1 VLVGGFFATWKTVV
15 RVERDVVVRAAL
27 GLLDEVGLEGL
38 SLRRL
43 ATRLGIQAPTLYWYF
58 KSKQEL
64 LDQMAIA
71 VMQPPEGR
79 DLPDPGATWD
89 EWLAWMARGMRAAV
103 LAHRDG
109 ALLAARARPTEEQW
123 DALEFIV
130 SALVTSGFSGDD
142 AMRGIG
148 ALTNYVLGT
157 ALEEQQAGQA
167 EEAGRRVDPA
177 RWPTLAAAVT
187 GDVDHEQ
194 RFEHGLRMLLAGMR
208 ATRGAVPAGESSPR
222 S

>member
-1 VLVGGFFATWKTVV
+1 VD
-15 RVERDVVVRAAL
+15 RDKVVRAATE
-27 GLLDEVGLEGL
+27 LLDEVGLEGL

-71 VMQPPEGR
+71 VMEPQEPQNT
-79 DLPDPGATWD
+79 PDPGAPWD
-89 EWLAWMARGMRAAV
+89 EWLAWMARGMRRAV

-109 ALLAARARPTEEQW
+109 ALLAARARPTEQQW

-130 SALVTSGFSGDD
+130 AALVASGFSADD

-157 ALEEQQAGQA
+157 ALEEQQADPEVA
-167 EEAGRRVDPA
+167 ALAGRIDPT
-177 RWPTLAAAVT
+177 RWPTLASAVT
-187 GDVDHEQ
+187 SDIDHEQ
-194 RFEHGLRMLLAGMR
+194 RFEHGLRILLVGMR
-208 ATRGAVPAGESSPR
+208 ADRTSQAPAR

>member
-1 VLVGGFFATWKTVV
+1 M
-15 RVERDVVVRAAL
+15 ERDVVVRAAL
-27 GLLDEVGLEGL
+27 GLLDEVGLDGL

-71 VMQPPEGR
+71 VMQPPER
-79 DLPDPGATWD
+79 DLPDPGAPWD
-89 EWLAWMARGMRAAV
+89 EWLAWMARGMRQAV
-103 LAHRDG
+103 LSHRDG

-130 SALVTSGFSGDD
+130 SALVASGFSGDD

-157 ALEEQQAGQA
+157 ALEEQQAGQVDDA
-167 EEAGRRVDPA
+167 AAGRIDPA

-187 GDVDHEQ
+187 GDIDYEQ

-208 ATRGAVPAGESSPR
+208 ATRTDAVGTEATPR
-222 S
+222 T

>member
-1 VLVGGFFATWKTVV
+1 M
-15 RVERDVVVRAAL
+15 ERETVVRAAIE
-27 GLLDEVGLEGL
+27 LLDEVGLDGL

-71 VMQPPEGR
+71 VMEPPETR
-79 DLPDPGATWD
+79 EAPDPGAPWD
-89 EWLAWMARGMRAAV
+89 EWLSWMARGMRAAV

-109 ALLAARARPTEEQW
+109 ALLAARARPTEQQW

-130 SALVTSGFSGDD
+130 SALVASGFSADD

-157 ALEEQQAGQA
+157 ALEEQQAGA
-167 EEAGRRVDPA
+167 DEAAVAGRIDPA

-187 GDVDHEQ
+187 RDTDHEQ

-208 ATRGAVPAGESSPR
+208 ATRTSEAPAR